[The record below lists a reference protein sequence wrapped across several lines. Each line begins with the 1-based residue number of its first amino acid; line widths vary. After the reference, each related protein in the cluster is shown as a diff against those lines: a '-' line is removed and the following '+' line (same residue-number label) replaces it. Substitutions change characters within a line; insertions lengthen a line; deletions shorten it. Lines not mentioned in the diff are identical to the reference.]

1 MRAFGSGYQLGDVL
15 ESEPYGSFL
24 SRRAT
29 RLSEV
34 VEEELYRLQFPSLR
48 VRAPRG
54 TRLADLREIVL
65 GIDARNPDELTRS
78 ACSNARRLTCNI
90 NKACGFGCQ
99 AHHMFFCMVM
109 AYGSNRTLHADVSH
123 WSYARLGWE
132 GARRDCMVRSLTS
145 KRWLKQTRLRLCVG
159 MLCFQSTLCP

>member
-1 MRAFGSGYQLGDVL
+1 MTRLSTAKREWESGCQLGDVL
-15 ESEPYGSFL
+15 ESEPYGPFL
-24 SRRAT
+24 RRRAT

-54 TRLADLREIVL
+54 TPLADLREMAF
-65 GIDARNPDELTRS
+65 GIDIRNPDELTRS
-78 ACSNARRLTCNI
+78 ACSNVRRLTCNI

-99 AHHMFFCMVM
+99 AHHMLFCMVM

-123 WSYARLGWE
+123 WSYARMGWE
-132 GARRDCMVRSLTS
+132 GTRRRLYG
-145 KRWLKQTRLRLCVG
+145 TRLSRANDG
-159 MLCFQSTLCP
+159 